1 MRILVAVDGV
11 KTATALVRA
20 ITERPWPSDSSLCL
34 VNVFKPL
41 PFTAA
46 PIIQERWKERV
57 LRNLEAV
64 AVPLRNLARETA
76 VEICVG
82 SPAREINK
90 FAELW
95 RADLIVLSCNE
106 LNDLMRL
113 FLGSTVRSVVRH
125 ALCSV
130 EIVRPRPK
138 PGNLREGMRILI
150 ATDGSERSL
159 AAFHSVAQ
167 RPWPPN
173 SMAKVIS
180 VPELILLKDPS
191 YFETHGAKDLGAA
204 AMEGTSGAWAVRA
217 GF

>member
-76 VEICVG
+76 V
-82 SPAREINK
+82 
-90 FAELW
+90 
-95 RADLIVLSCNE
+95 
-106 LNDLMRL
+106 
-113 FLGSTVRSVVRH
+113 
-125 ALCSV
+125 
-130 EIVRPRPK
+130 
-138 PGNLREGMRILI
+138 
-150 ATDGSERSL
+150 
-159 AAFHSVAQ
+159 
-167 RPWPPN
+167 
-173 SMAKVIS
+173 
-180 VPELILLKDPS
+180 
-191 YFETHGAKDLGAA
+191 
-204 AMEGTSGAWAVRA
+204 
-217 GF
+217 